1 MLMNIIMFAG
11 IGMVSIIGMSALD
24 ALRDFTSSIEEEL
37 GAM

>member
-24 ALRDFTSSIEEEL
+24 ALRDFTTSIEEEL
-37 GAM
+37 EAM